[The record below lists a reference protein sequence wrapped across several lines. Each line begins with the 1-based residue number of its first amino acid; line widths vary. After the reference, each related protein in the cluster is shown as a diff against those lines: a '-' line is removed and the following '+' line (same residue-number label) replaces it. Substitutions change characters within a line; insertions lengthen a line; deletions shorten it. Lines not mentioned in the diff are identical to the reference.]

1 MRLHSSSIVTLVAA
15 AGLITGAWGQHGG
28 GVHGAGHT
36 PDFDSP
42 AHSHSS
48 ETPSTHGSGATN
60 FESRLASNPQL
71 SSRLQ
76 ALLPQG
82 TALEAAAMGFKN
94 QGQFIAALH
103 VSKNL
108 NIPFDQLKAD
118 MTAPNHDSLGRAIHA
133 LRPDLDSKQVQ
144 NNVKLAENQTKTD
157 VEESSEITETASK

>member
-1 MRLHSSSIVTLVAA
+1 MQSSAFNQKERSIMRLHSSSIVTLVAA

-76 ALLPQG
+76 ALRPQG

-103 VSKNL
+103 
-108 NIPFDQLKAD
+108 
-118 MTAPNHDSLGRAIHA
+118 
-133 LRPDLDSKQVQ
+133 
-144 NNVKLAENQTKTD
+144 
-157 VEESSEITETASK
+157 